1 MAIQVNRIGVDEYT
15 LQIDDGG
22 TINLLTGLSGKVNIN
37 GNVDIAGSMTAGSS
51 TSIESEDLLIYDNT
65 ITINKGETGPGI
77 SALDGT
83 AGIIIE
89 RGTRNDVR
97 LFFDEDKE
105 TIREGGTVPGAFII
119 QDATETFDPG
129 PPPTG
134 TDSLMSIYASGVLTQ
149 GRDLYLVGSGD
160 GTVKVTYTTDYE
172 AKIWDYAGDGAVIPE
187 DGSRSD
193 RLARSSQ
200 FDDDILVNVR
210 GLIDYVNSYNLY
222 NFSDTISAS
231 TFIDPTTF
239 VRAEHTGAGDGQN
252 RVIVNVNDGE
262 IAQFFQNKLVV
273 ANLNFVGDT
282 ISSEDTD
289 GFVKLQGTGDGVVQS
304 NDFFNLTVQDDT
316 SLGVPA
322 NGIYLYSKPEA
333 DGGTGLFFKNA
344 NETQDEIISRNKAL
358 LYSIIF

>member
-65 ITINKGETGPGI
+65 ITLNKGETGAGI
-77 SALDGT
+77 SLGVG
-83 AGIIIE
+83 GIIIE
-89 RGTRNDVR
+89 RGTRDDVR
-97 LFFDEDKE
+97 LFLDESKNG
-105 TIREGGTVPGAFII
+105 IRSGGTTLGAFIF
-119 QDATETFDPG
+119 QDATANPS
-129 PPPTG
+129 
-134 TDSLMSIYASGVLTQ
+134 TDSLMSIYTSAVLT
-149 GRDLYLVGSGD
+149 GGEDLYLVGSGD

-193 RLARSSQ
+193 RLRRNPTT

-210 GLIDYVNSYNLY
+210 GMIDYVNSWNLY

-231 TFIDPTTF
+231 TSIDPTTF
-239 VRAEHTGAGDGQN
+239 VRAEHTDAGDLQN
-252 RVIVNVNDGE
+252 RVLVSVNDGE